1 MARSVF
7 VLLHRWAGLT
17 IAAFLLVAGL
27 TGAVISW
34 DHELDDWL
42 NPHLHTVESRGA
54 AIPALDLVRQ
64 FETREPHARVG
75 YVPLAAEPGGSLSL
89 FVVPRVDA
97 ATGKLYVLGYNQVFL
112 DPVTGAELGRREWG
126 QVWPIT
132 RETLISFL
140 YKLHFSL
147 HLPEMWGEER
157 WGVWLLGI
165 VAVVWT
171 LDSFVG
177 FTLTLPVRKPAN
189 PARPASVE
197 RQLGRGWW
205 SRWKPAWKVK
215 TSGSAYRVTF
225 DLHRAFSLWTFALL
239 FLLAF
244 TAFSLN
250 LYREVFL

>member
-54 AIPALDLVRQ
+54 AIPALDLARQ
-64 FETREPHARVG
+64 FEARDPRARVA
-75 YVPLAAEPGGSLSL
+75 YLPLAAEAGESLSL
-89 FVVPRVDA
+89 FVMPRVDA
-97 ATGKLYVLGYNQVFL
+97 ATGGLHKLGYNQVFL

-140 YKLHFSL
+140 YNRCTT
-147 HLPEMWGEER
+147 PCTCRRCG
-157 WGVWLLGI
+157 
-165 VAVVWT
+165 
-171 LDSFVG
+171 
-177 FTLTLPVRKPAN
+177 
-189 PARPASVE
+189 ARSAGAS
-197 RQLGRGWW
+197 GC
-205 SRWKPAWKVK
+205 
-215 TSGSAYRVTF
+215 SGSSPSSGCSIPSSAST
-225 DLHRAFSLWTFALL
+225 
-239 FLLAF
+239 
-244 TAFSLN
+244 
-250 LYREVFL
+250 

>member
-54 AIPALDLVRQ
+54 AIPALDLARH
-64 FETREPHARVG
+64 FEARDPRARVA
-75 YVPLAAEPGGSLSL
+75 YLPLAAEAGESLSL
-89 FVVPRVDA
+89 FVMPRVDA
-97 ATGKLYVLGYNQVFL
+97 ATGGLHKLGYNQVFL

-140 YKLHFSL
+140 YKLHYSL

-157 WGVWLLGI
+157 WVSGC
-165 VAVVWT
+165 
-171 LDSFVG
+171 
-177 FTLTLPVRKPAN
+177 
-189 PARPASVE
+189 
-197 RQLGRGWW
+197 
-205 SRWKPAWKVK
+205 
-215 TSGSAYRVTF
+215 SGSSPSSGCSIPSSAST
-225 DLHRAFSLWTFALL
+225 
-239 FLLAF
+239 
-244 TAFSLN
+244 
-250 LYREVFL
+250 